1 MARRV
6 TFGGVEV
13 FRIPNR
19 EDVAH
24 EVPDWVLY
32 ADDGDGADADDE
44 ADGADVADAE
54 DSDDDEAGLPIAWSR
69 RVTLARLNAFKNR
82 APPTYARRRGRH
94 GRRRLVRDTA
104 SAARV
109 SWACMESDTAET

>member
-19 EDVAH
+19 EDAAH

-32 ADDGDGADADDE
+32 ADDEDGADADDE
-44 ADGADVADAE
+44 ADGADVADVYE
-54 DSDDDEAGLPIAWSR
+54 DSDDDAEARVADCLVAT

-82 APPTYARRRGRH
+82 APPTYALDGEE
-94 GRRRLVRDTA
+94 DTA
-104 SAARV
+104 DADSY
-109 SWACMESDTAET
+109 ESYRKRSPRLMGVHGE